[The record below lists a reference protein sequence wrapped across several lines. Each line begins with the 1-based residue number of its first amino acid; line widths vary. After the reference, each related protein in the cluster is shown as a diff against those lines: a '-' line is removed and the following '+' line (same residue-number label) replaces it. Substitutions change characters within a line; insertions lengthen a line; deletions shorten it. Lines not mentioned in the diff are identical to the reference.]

1 MAVPIVRGRP
11 ALPASPSASPT
22 GTGRFQ
28 AVLIGV
34 LFAFY
39 AGARIRLAPPDDTAA
54 AGSDPLNTAVTLVAL
69 LLGGWLVLRH
79 LRVVPRLLLGAAP
92 LLLMLLAMFASAA
105 WSVAPENSIRRSVTM
120 TSLML
125 FAVGAQAALGDQR
138 LMRIALRAM
147 LAAAAL
153 SVMEAVLRPAY
164 GFDTGEYADA
174 IRGLYGQK
182 NSFGISLFSGV
193 LALSFGALA
202 RGRLSAADYAVSGAL
217 LLCLV
222 LSRSTTSLLLSIA
235 VCGITPLVIALD
247 SPGASRILA
256 IIGLLL
262 GVTAAGLL
270 LLTVNTS
277 DLLDLIGK
285 DASLTGRT
293 EIWEAID
300 EAIARRPLLGYG
312 YSAFWIDGSNRVLRV
327 WDHVAW
333 EVISAHSGYREF
345 LLHFGQMGM
354 LLLAAVVGLTF
365 CLILR
370 AIWYGRWRL
379 GAWMLM
385 FLGTLAVLNNSESVL
400 FDVGLMTIYWMVGA
414 LSLAAVRPGR
424 SGTPIHRG

>member
-1 MAVPIVRGRP
+1 M
-11 ALPASPSASPT
+11 ASPT
-22 GTGRFQ
+22 RAGRLQ
-28 AVLIGV
+28 AVLTGI

-39 AGARIRLAPPDDTAA
+39 AGARIRLVPSDETAM

-69 LLGGWLVLRH
+69 LLGGWLVWRH
-79 LRVVPRLLLGAAP
+79 FRLVPRLLLGAAP

-120 TSLML
+120 TSMML
-125 FAVGAQAALGDQR
+125 FVIGTQAAFGEER

-153 SVMEAVLRPAY
+153 GVLEAALRPAY
-164 GFDTGEYADA
+164 GFDTGEYANA

-182 NSFGISLFSGV
+182 NAFGISLFAGM
-193 LALSFGALA
+193 LALSFGALH
-202 RGRLSAADYAVSGAL
+202 RGKLRTADYAASGAL

-222 LSRSTTSLLLSIA
+222 LSRSTTSLLLSLA
-235 VCGITPLVIALD
+235 VCGITPLVLALD

-262 GVTAAGLL
+262 GVTGAGLL
-270 LLTVNTS
+270 FAIANTN

-293 EIWEAID
+293 EIWQAID

-312 YSAFWIDGSNRVLRV
+312 YSAFWIDGSSRVLRV

-333 EVISAHSGYREF
+333 EVISAHSGYRE
-345 LLHFGQMGM
+345 LLLQFGLVGV
-354 LLLAAVVGLTF
+354 LLLAAVVGVSISLV
-365 CLILR
+365 LR
-370 AIWYGRWRL
+370 AIWHGKWRIA
-379 GAWMLM
+379 AWMLM
-385 FLGTLAVLNNSESVL
+385 FLGTLAVLNNSESAL
-400 FDVGLMTIYWMVGA
+400 FNVGLMTIYWMVGA
-414 LSLAAVRPGR
+414 LALAAVERPPSR
-424 SGTPIHRG
+424 AR